1 LRLLKVRLL
10 KQKWHNTNNHNN
22 IGDYR
27 RKYYTENH
35 HHRRSSLFR
44 KKLNRQNSFSQA
56 SANNNNLANETLS
69 GGSNMENSRFKRII
83 RYDYIKTMLG
93 LDKPKSKENY
103 LACKSDDEE
112 TPVKFGLLSRTL
124 RAFAFRK
131 SVASNANSTLNG
143 LVVEV
148 GEEGRRREPSVPKSN
163 KHDYNSYTV
172 PSSRTGGGGGGFSN
186 YSEHFNSIKD
196 TFRNLKK
203 KVFVYKGYSYLY
215 CCFGVEFRCYLV

>member
-44 KKLNRQNSFSQA
+44 KKLKKQNSFTQA
-56 SANNNNLANETLS
+56 NANTNNLANETLS
-69 GGSNMENSRFKRII
+69 RSSNMENSRFKRII
-83 RYDYIKTMLG
+83 RYDYIKNMLG
-93 LDKPKSKENY
+93 LDKAKTAKSKENY
-103 LACKSDDEE
+103 LACMNDDEE
-112 TPVKFGLLSRTL
+112 TSIKFGLLSRTL
-124 RAFAFRK
+124 RACVFRK
-131 SVASNANSTLNG
+131 SVTSNANPNING
-143 LVVEV
+143 QVVEV
-148 GEEGRRREPSVPKSN
+148 GVERRREPSVPKSK
-163 KHDYNSYTV
+163 KHFFDYNSHTV

-203 KVFVYKGYSYLY
+203 KVFVYKGYS
-215 CCFGVEFRCYLV
+215 